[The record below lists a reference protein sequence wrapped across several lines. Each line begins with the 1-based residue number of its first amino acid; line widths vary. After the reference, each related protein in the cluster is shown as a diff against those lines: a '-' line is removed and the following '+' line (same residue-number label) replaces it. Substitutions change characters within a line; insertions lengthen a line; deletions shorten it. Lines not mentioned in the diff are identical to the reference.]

1 MQCSNCGVSLE
12 AGASFCVECG
22 VQTPDPSHVGG
33 TETSLLELGVM
44 AVGEFA
50 VGWLWRLVSWAVWG
64 VIALLGLR
72 LVADNRPLAW
82 VGASILVFALGGLFG
97 FFSLLSVF
105 RVLRKQIPAAEV
117 RPESWLRALVTAGSW
132 LIALGLLVWGAVG

>member
-1 MQCSNCGVSLE
+1 
-12 AGASFCVECG
+12 
-22 VQTPDPSHVGG
+22 
-33 TETSLLELGVM
+33 M
-44 AVGEFA
+44 ALGEFA

-72 LVADNRPLAW
+72 LVADNSTALSNSRPLAW
-82 VGASILVFALGGLFG
+82 VGASIFVFALGGLFG